1 MLAEYGLAL
10 GGATEGGRPHINVSN
25 WITLFLNEPAAVL
38 LAGGA
43 VALFAWYV
51 FVR

>member
-1 MLAEYGLAL
+1 MLAEYGVAL
-10 GGATEGGRPHINVSN
+10 GGATDGGGPHINVSN

-38 LAGGA
+38 LACSIVA
-43 VALFAWYV
+43 VFAWYA